1 MSGKVAKADFFG
13 KFSKTERNC
22 GAKNFFFFSK
32 KNTLT
37 LALLVQ
43 VLVILIVLYAHHL
56 LVYIAVFFHFKATA
70 DTSPKTLQ
78 AI

>member
-1 MSGKVAKADFFG
+1 MENFLRQNGTVVQRIS
-13 KFSKTERNC
+13 
-22 GAKNFFFFSK
+22 FFFK

>member
-1 MSGKVAKADFFG
+1 MLKFVGFFE
-13 KFSKTERNC
+13 KFLKQNGTVEQRIS
-22 GAKNFFFFSK
+22 FFK

-43 VLVILIVLYAHHL
+43 VLVILIVLYSHHL
-56 LVYIAVFFHFKATA
+56 LVYNYIAVFFHFKATA
-70 DTSPKTLQ
+70 DTSRKTLQ